1 MGPVRVERH
10 GAVTVVR
17 MDADENRFHPDL
29 LAPLERALDDLERPE
44 GPAALVT
51 VGSGRF
57 YSNGLDLEHM
67 ASLRPEGVDEILGR
81 VLRLLARVLVLP
93 VPTVAAV
100 NGHAF
105 AAGAMFALAHD
116 LRIMRRDRGWF
127 CIPEVDLRMPLHP
140 GLLALIR
147 ARLPVVTAHEAVA
160 LGRRYPAE
168 EAWRA
173 GAVQQVAEEEEVL
186 PAAIALAGELA
197 AKAHPV
203 MGALKRALHAEV
215 LRALSEPL
223 PDSMRHPAAA
233 RG

>member
-1 MGPVRVERH
+1 MGRVAIERH
-10 GAVTVVR
+10 GHVTVLR
-17 MDADENRFHPDL
+17 MDAGENRLHPEL
-29 LAPLERALDDLERPE
+29 LAPLEEALEDLEAPG

-51 VGSGRF
+51 VGTGRF

-67 ASLRPEGVDEILGR
+67 ASLGPDGLDGYLDR
-81 VLRLLARVLVLP
+81 VLRLLARLLALP

-116 LRIMRRDRGWF
+116 LRLMRRDRGWF

-140 GLLALIR
+140 GLTALIR
-147 ARLPVVTAHEAVA
+147 ARLPVVTAHEAIA

-168 EAWRA
+168 EALRA
-173 GAVQQVAEEEEVL
+173 GVVQQVAEEAELL

-197 AKAHPV
+197 GKAHPV
-203 MGALKRALHAEV
+203 MGMLKRGLHAGV
-215 LRALSEPL
+215 LRALEEPL
-223 PDSMRHPAAA
+223 PDEMRRPSG
-233 RG
+233 RD

>member
-1 MGPVRVERH
+1 MGRVAIERH
-10 GAVTVVR
+10 GEVTVLR
-17 MDADENRFHPDL
+17 LEAGENRFHPEL
-29 LAPLERALDDLERPE
+29 LGALEEALDDLERPR

-51 VGSGRF
+51 VGTGRF
-57 YSNGLDLEHM
+57 YSNGLDLDHM
-67 ASLRPEGVDEILGR
+67 ASIGAAGLDAYLGR

-116 LRIMRRDRGWF
+116 LRLMRRDRGWL

-140 GLLALIR
+140 GLTALLR
-147 ARLPVVTAHEAVA
+147 ARLPVVTAHEAIA

-168 EAWRA
+168 EALQA
-173 GAVQQVAEEEEVL
+173 GAVQQVVDEAELL

-197 AKAHPV
+197 RKAHPV
-203 MGALKRALHAEV
+203 MGMLKRGLHAEV
-215 LRALSEPL
+215 LRALEEPL
-223 PDSMRHPAAA
+223 PEEMRRPPG
-233 RG
+233 RD